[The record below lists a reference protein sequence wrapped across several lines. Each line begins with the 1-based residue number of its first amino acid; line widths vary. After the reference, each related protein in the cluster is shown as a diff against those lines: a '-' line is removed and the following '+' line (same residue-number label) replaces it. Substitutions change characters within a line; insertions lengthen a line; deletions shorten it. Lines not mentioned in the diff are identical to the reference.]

1 MKRALALL
9 LVGLTV
15 LTGATSGMTVVSP
28 STPVADD
35 TSPAV
40 DASDASVP
48 GAGVSAAGVSA
59 ASVSDASVSDASA
72 PGANRLGVNAS
83 ALQAPVTG
91 QPNATNALRI
101 PADELEATRFD
112 VVTLSVGGG
121 VAMDN
126 RRIHTRYAVHEFEAQ
141 FAAAETDAERRAA
154 LREAAGTID
163 ARLVQ
168 LQREAET
175 ARQQFN
181 DGGSSRVYLRT
192 LGELH
197 AEAAAL
203 DSYIR
208 SVSQRA
214 ARVPETEIETELS
227 SARTELRRFD
237 GPVRETVAATL
248 RGEENRTRVYV
259 ATSADSVVLATIV
272 DGEYLREAYRGSAR
286 QASGPRAVTLTEAGA
301 IVEESY
307 PWAWE
312 NQQSLTAQST
322 SSAAVFSFQ
331 LQTPQGQL
339 RAYVDARSE
348 RIYRETQRQPLSTRY
363 LRQQTA
369 TQDGIRLSVNRSY
382 GGGPMQIRLTES
394 QTGEPING
402 TVRINDESVGE
413 VGADGTLWVV
423 APYRTDNV
431 TVSTVRDGA
440 RVSVSVGG

>member
-28 STPVADD
+28 STPVADE
-35 TSPAV
+35 PPAAV
-40 DASDASVP
+40 DAS
-48 GAGVSAAGVSA
+48 GVQTPLTA
-59 ASVSDASVSDASA
+59 
-72 PGANRLGVNAS
+72 
-83 ALQAPVTG
+83 

-126 RRIHTRYAVHEFEAQ
+126 RQIHTRYAVHGFEAQ
-141 FAAAETDAERRAA
+141 FAAAETDAERRAV

-163 ARLVQ
+163 ARLTQ

-175 ARQQFN
+175 ARQRFN
-181 DGGSSRVYLRT
+181 EGGSSRVYLRT

-203 DSYIR
+203 ESYIG

-214 ARVPETEIETELS
+214 ARVPDTDVETELS

-272 DGEYLREAYRGSAR
+272 DGEYLREAYRGGAR

-322 SSAAVFSFQ
+322 SSAAVFSFR

-339 RAYVDARSE
+339 HTFVDARSE
-348 RIYRETQRQPLSTRY
+348 LIYREVQRQPLSTRY
-363 LRQQTA
+363 LSQQTT
-369 TQDGIRLSVNRSY
+369 TQNGIRLSVNRSY

-394 QTGEPING
+394 VTGEPVNG
-402 TVRINDESVGE
+402 TVRINDEPVGE

-423 APYRTDNV
+423 APYRIDTV
-431 TVSTVRDGA
+431 TVATVQDGA
-440 RVSVSVGG
+440 RVSITVGN